1 MKMAAL
7 SLLLALGVTAAATMW
22 LTLSKNEQP
31 ALIGTQDKCRIFTLG
46 EGKPEPDQAGRVKK
60 MLADE
65 EVDCTQTDRDIYYM
79 EARPAN
85 NLLKVSFMAACAKN
99 SDMSYTNCN
108 NFKQVE

>member
-1 MKMAAL
+1 
-7 SLLLALGVTAAATMW
+7 
-22 LTLSKNEQP
+22 
-31 ALIGTQDKCRIFTLG
+31 
-46 EGKPEPDQAGRVKK
+46 

-65 EVDCTQTDRDIYYM
+65 GIDCTQTDRDIYYM

-85 NLLKVSFMAACAKN
+85 NLLKISFMAACNKN

>member
-1 MKMAAL
+1 M
-7 SLLLALGVTAAATMW
+7 TTW